1 MALYYGDL
9 FPYSSLLLQ
18 GLWTAVY
25 ITIVAMAVGSLLGV
39 LLYLGKAGRV
49 KVVSVLCAAYIE
61 VIRNTPLLV
70 QLYLIFFALPT
81 LGINL
86 SPIWAALIG
95 LTLNNAAYTA
105 EIYRAGFES
114 VPKGLRE
121 SGKALGMKESQIVR
135 YIVLIPATRNVF
147 PALTNQLIL
156 LFLASSIGSII
167 SLPELTNAIM
177 NVSNTTYRTIEV
189 LTVGGLLY
197 LAVSALMSFA
207 SKRAE
212 TTLFRW
218 AEGTH
223 V

>member
-9 FPYSSLLLQ
+9 LPFSSLLLQ
-18 GLWTAVY
+18 GLWTALY
-25 ITIVAMAVGSLLGV
+25 ITLIAMAAGSALGV

-49 KVVSVLCAAYIE
+49 KLVSILCTCYIE
-61 VIRNTPLLV
+61 AIRNTPLLV
-70 QLYLIFFALPT
+70 QLYLIYFALPS

-86 SPIWAALIG
+86 NPIWAALIG

-121 SGKALGMKESQIVR
+121 AGKALGMKPAQIVR
-135 YIVLIPATRNVF
+135 YIILTPATRNVF

-177 NVSNTTYRTIEV
+177 TVSNTTYRTIEV

-197 LAVSALMSFA
+197 LGVSALMSLA

-218 AEGTH
+218 AVGTH

>member
-1 MALYYGDL
+1 MALYFGDL
-9 FPYSSLLLQ
+9 LPFSSLFLE
-18 GLWTAVY
+18 GLWTALY
-25 ITIVAMAVGSLLGV
+25 ITLIAMLAGSIIGV
-39 LLYLGKAGRV
+39 LLYLGKAGTRNALRLV
-49 KVVSVLCAAYIE
+49 CSAYIE
-61 VIRNTPLLV
+61 IIRNTPLLV
-70 QLYLIFFALPT
+70 QLYLIYFALPAVGVN
-81 LGINL
+81 LG
-86 SPIWAALIG
+86 PVWAAAIG

-114 VPKGLRE
+114 VPHGLRE
-121 SGKALGMKESQIVR
+121 AGQALGMKPAQIVR
-135 YIVLIPATRNVF
+135 YIVLLPATRNVF

-167 SLPELTNAIM
+167 SLPELTNATM
-177 NVSNTTYRTIEV
+177 TVSNTTYRTIEA

-197 LAVSALMSFA
+197 LAVSALLALA

-218 AEGTH
+218 AVGTH

>member
-1 MALYYGDL
+1 MVAGSALGI
-9 FPYSSLLLQ
+9 F
-18 GLWTAVY
+18 V
-25 ITIVAMAVGSLLGV
+25 
-39 LLYLGKAGRV
+39 YLGKVGTGRLV
-49 KVVSVLCAAYIE
+49 RILCTCYIE
-61 VIRNTPLLV
+61 AIRNTPLLV
-70 QLYLIFFALPT
+70 QLYLIYFALPS

-86 SPIWAALIG
+86 EPVWAAVIG

-114 VPKGLRE
+114 VPRGLRE
-121 SGKALGMKESQIVR
+121 AGRALGMTSSQIVR
-135 YIVLIPATRNVF
+135 YIVLLPATRNVF

-177 NVSNTTYRTIEV
+177 SVSNTTYRTVEV
-189 LTVGGLLY
+189 LAVGGLLY
-197 LAVSALMSFA
+197 LGVSALMSLA

-218 AEGTH
+218 AVTSH